1 MSASGNG
8 EHYGVVWPRGEKTV
22 ELTALAERLETLE
35 GKTVCQLWDYLFR
48 GDEIF
53 PMLEEGLRQRFPGIK
68 FIGYEEFG
76 STHGSDEHEILAG
89 LPEKLKNLGADAV
102 ISGMGC

>member
-1 MSASGNG
+1 MSHGSQNYAAL
-8 EHYGVVWPRGEKTV
+8 WPRGGKTV
-22 ELTALAERLETLE
+22 EVSALAPRLDDLN

-53 PMLEEGLRQRFPGIK
+53 PMLEEALRERYPDVK
-68 FIGYEEFG
+68 FVRYEEFG
-76 STHGSDEHEILAG
+76 STHGGDEREVMRA
-89 LPEKLKNLGADAV
+89 LPDKLKQLGADAV

>member
-1 MSASGNG
+1 MS
-8 EHYGVVWPRGEKTV
+8 EHVHNYEVLWPRGEKTV
-22 ELTALAERLETLE
+22 EVSALAPRLDDLN

-53 PMLEEGLRQRFPGIK
+53 PMLETALRERYPDIK
-68 FIGYEEFG
+68 FVRYEEFG
-76 STHGSDEHEILAG
+76 STHGGDERDVMRA
-89 LPEKLKNLGADAV
+89 LPDKLKKLGADAV

>member
-1 MSASGNG
+1 MNEGN
-8 EHYGVVWPRGEKTV
+8 ESVVWPRGERTV
-22 ELTALAERLETLE
+22 ARSDLAPRLDTLE

-53 PMLEEGLRQRFPGIK
+53 PIIERELSARYPGIR
-68 FIGYEEFG
+68 FVPYQEFG
-76 STHGSDEHEILAG
+76 STHGDEERAIVEG
-89 LPEKLKNLGADAV
+89 LPRRLEALGADAV